1 MRTTMLRGALTCVF
15 LLTLAVGSSFGQS
28 RTEGVVLDLDKK
40 PVEGAVVTFEAQFQ
54 KLVRETKTNK
64 KGEYIQVGLSPGT
77 YKITAE
83 KEGFQTAFVQGYKV
97 GLGDATVI
105 PEMKLVAGKTGGQSA
120 AAAAAADK
128 AIAEIR
134 AAVDAAIALVNAGK
148 LAEAETV
155 YADLAA
161 KNPTIPQ
168 LYYNLGVV
176 QMQAKKPAE
185 SEASFLKA
193 IEVKPDYA
201 DAHSALVNLY
211 LGTGQGAKAVEY
223 TQKAAAANPQDPK
236 AQYQA
241 GYALFNSGKHDEAV
255 EALKKAEALDP
266 SNAEIHF
273 YLGSIAVGKNDVA
286 ECAARME
293 KYLAAAPTGPNAAT
307 ANGLLSVCKPK
318 K

>member
-1 MRTTMLRGALTCVF
+1 MKRLVVAGGLMLGLVLLGGEASAQTGTARGKVLDDK
-15 LLTLAVGSSFGQS
+15 GQPL
-28 RTEGVVLDLDKK
+28 EGVKISI
-40 PVEGAVVTFEAQFQ
+40 EFQ
-54 KLVRETKTNK
+54 GGINRKNETKTNK
-64 KGEYIQVGLSPGT
+64 KGEYTQVGLNPGN

-83 KEGFQTAFVQGYKV
+83 KEGYQTTFVGYKIS
-97 GLGDATVI
+97 LGEATVI
-105 PEMKLVAGKTGGQSA
+105 PEMKLVPGRTGGGNA

-134 AAVDAAIALVNAGK
+134 AAVDSAIALVNQGK
-148 LAEAETV
+148 HAEAEAV

-176 QMQAKKPAE
+176 QMQQKKAAE

-193 IEVKPDYA
+193 LEIKPDYA
-201 DAHSALVNLY
+201 DAQSALVNMY

-223 TQKAAAANPQDPK
+223 AQKAATANPADAK
-236 AQYQA
+236 AQYQV

-255 EALKKAEALDP
+255 DALKKAEALDP
-266 SNAEIHF
+266 ANAEIHF

-293 KYLAAAPTGPNAAT
+293 KYLAAAPSGPNAAT
-307 ANGLLSVCKPK
+307 ASAILTACKPK

>member
-1 MRTTMLRGALTCVF
+1 MKRLVVAGGLMLGLVLLGGEVSAQTGTARGK
-15 LLTLAVGSSFGQS
+15 
-28 RTEGVVLDLDKK
+28 VLDDKGQ
-40 PVEGAVVTFEAQFQ
+40 PLEGAKILIEFQ
-54 KLVRETKTNK
+54 GGINRKNETKTNK
-64 KGEYIQVGLSPGT
+64 KGEYTQVGLNPGN

-83 KEGFQTAFVQGYKV
+83 KEGFQTTFVQYKIS
-97 GLGDATVI
+97 LGEATVI
-105 PEMKLVAGKTGGQSA
+105 PEMKLVPGRSASGNA

-134 AAVDAAIALVNAGK
+134 ASVDQAIALVGQGK
-148 LAEAETV
+148 LAEAEAV
-155 YADLAA
+155 YTDLAA

-176 QMQAKKPAE
+176 QMQAKKTAE

-193 IEVKPDYA
+193 MEIKPDYT
-201 DAHSALVNLY
+201 DAQSALVNLY
-211 LGTGQGAKAVEY
+211 LGSNQGAKAVEY
-223 TQKAAAANPQDPK
+223 AQKAATANPQDAR
-236 AQYQA
+236 AQFQA
-241 GYALFNSGKHDEAV
+241 GYALFHSGQQDLAV
-255 EALKKAEALDP
+255 DVLKKAEALDA

-273 YLGSIAVGKNDVA
+273 YLGSIAVAKNDLV

-307 ANGLLSVCKPK
+307 ASGLLAACKPK

>member
-1 MRTTMLRGALTCVF
+1 MKRLVVAGGLMLGLVLLAGEVSAQTGTARGKVMDDKGQPLE
-15 LLTLAVGSSFGQS
+15 AVKILI
-28 RTEGVVLDLDKK
+28 E
-40 PVEGAVVTFEAQFQ
+40 FQ
-54 KLVRETKTNK
+54 GGINRKNETKTNK
-64 KGEYIQVGLSPGT
+64 KGEYTQVGLAPGN

-83 KEGFQTAFVQGYKV
+83 KEGFQTTFIQVKV
-97 GLGDATVI
+97 SLGEATVM
-105 PEMKLVAGKTGGQSA
+105 PEMKLVPGKTGGQSA

-134 AAVDAAIALVNAGK
+134 AAVDSAIALVNAGK

-176 QMQAKKPAE
+176 QMQAKKAAE

-193 IEVKPDYA
+193 IEIKPDYA
-201 DAHSALVNLY
+201 DAQSALVNLY

-223 TQKAAAANPQDPK
+223 TQKAATANPTDAK
-236 AQYQA
+236 AQFQV
-241 GYALFNSGKHDEAV
+241 GYASFNSGKYEEA
-255 EALKKAEALDP
+255 AAAFKKAEELDA
-266 SNAEIHF
+266 SNAEIQY
-273 YLGSIAVGKNDVA
+273 YLGSIAIGQNNIA
-286 ECAARME
+286 ECATRLE
-293 KYLAAAPTGPNAAT
+293 KYLAQAPTGPNAAT
-307 ANGLLSVCKPK
+307 ATQLLAACKPK